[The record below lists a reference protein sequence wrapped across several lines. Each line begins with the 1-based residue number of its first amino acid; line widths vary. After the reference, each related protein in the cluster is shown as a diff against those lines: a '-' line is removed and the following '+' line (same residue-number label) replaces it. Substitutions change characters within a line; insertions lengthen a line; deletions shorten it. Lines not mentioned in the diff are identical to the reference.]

1 MENAIDPAKGRLAI
15 RTNIIYVLSLR
26 TVFIAPLINLPLYPM
41 KIGKLYLSFTNASF
55 YPFTRP
61 VSPEDPVDQFRL
73 LNLDT
78 ELDLFA
84 RIRLLESRLN

>member
-1 MENAIDPAKGRLAI
+1 MEE
-15 RTNIIYVLSLR
+15 NI
-26 TVFIAPLINLPLYPM
+26 PLPP
-41 KIGKLYLSFTNASF
+41 F

-84 RIRLLESRLN
+84 RIRLLESRLIEGLPPLG